1 MFILNIKRIIKTG
14 FTNFWRNGMVS
25 VSSIM
30 MMTVTLFFII
40 SLLLCSVLFSL
51 TLDRVK
57 DEIDINVYAMT
68 TATPEDV
75 LKLKQDLEFLPEVD
89 NIEYISREQALSN
102 FRDRHRNDEQTLQAL
117 DELEENPLGS
127 VLNIK
132 AKEIGQYAGIAKFLE
147 SKTVLTDGEDIGVID
162 KVNYS
167 QNKATIDGLS
177 RIIDAI
183 NKFGVALAIIL
194 IVVSVFITFST
205 IRLAIFISR
214 EEIKVM
220 RLVGANNSYIRGPFI
235 FEGAMYGVISAFL
248 ATVLFYPVLF
258 WLNPPMEKLFL
269 MDVLSYYSSHILM
282 FFAVSLAAGIL
293 FGVISSALA
302 VRKYLK
308 I

>member
-1 MFILNIKRIIKTG
+1 MFILNIKRIVKTG
-14 FTNFWRNGMVS
+14 FVNFWRNGMVS
-25 VSSIM
+25 ISSVL
-30 MMTVTLFFII
+30 MMTITLFFII
-40 SLLLCSVLFSL
+40 SLLLFSFLFSL

-57 DEIDINVYAMT
+57 GEIDINVYAFT

-102 FRDRHRNDEQTLQAL
+102 FKERHRNDEQTLQAL
-117 DELEENPLGS
+117 EELEENPLGA

-132 AKEIGQYAGIAKFLE
+132 AKEIGQYAGIAEFLE
-147 SKTVLTDGEDIGVID
+147 SQTVLIGEEASVVE

-167 QNKATIDGLS
+167 QNKIIIDRLS
-177 RIIDAI
+177 KIIDAV
-183 NKFGVALAIIL
+183 NKFGIALAIIL
-194 IVVSVFITFST
+194 VMVSIFITFST

-235 FEGAMYGVISAFL
+235 FEGILYGVTSSLI
-248 ATVLFYPVLF
+248 ATILFYPILF
-258 WLNPPMEKLFL
+258 WVNPFMEKIFL
-269 MDVLSYYSSHILM
+269 IDVLSYYSSHLPM
-282 FFAVSLAAGIL
+282 FFGVSLSVGLFFGI
-293 FGVISSALA
+293 VSSAWA